1 MKLSFFVID
10 LLNCIC
16 GGDEQDEYLNLLIL
30 PPKIGLK
37 IDYLYHPYKTVS
49 SSFVFEFVFAKK
61 IDTYIYIYVY
71 VYIYIPYI

>member
-1 MKLSFFVID
+1 M
-10 LLNCIC
+10 
-16 GGDEQDEYLNLLIL
+16 LIL
-30 PPKIGLK
+30 SPKIGLK